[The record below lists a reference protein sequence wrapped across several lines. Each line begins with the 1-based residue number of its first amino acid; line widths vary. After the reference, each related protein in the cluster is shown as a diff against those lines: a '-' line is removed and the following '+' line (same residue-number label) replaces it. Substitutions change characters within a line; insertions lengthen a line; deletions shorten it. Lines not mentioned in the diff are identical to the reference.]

1 MSQKPDQIRVM
12 GWNFLEGGLSRPDPS
27 GRRTLHPERRA
38 AAQALVARLDP
49 DVLIVNE
56 ALGCTPHTENAPY
69 TDYAALFGRAHGA
82 AARYDGIWGNAIVS
96 RFPII
101 EVREGLLYTSG
112 SPMNRGWI
120 AAHIDAPS
128 GPFWVG
134 TYHPHPCRSPRLRR
148 GDVAGMLDAMD
159 GPAVFLG
166 DLNAVSPAPDTD
178 EHALVDIFTRFQDK
192 EHALH
197 SAALF
202 HQSGHLLFD
211 AVEGLFPQR
220 GFVRAIQEP
229 VSTMPTAL
237 IRQPGDV
244 GLRIDHIL
252 ASPEFRVQRG
262 WVERAPEADVA
273 SDHYPVLA
281 ELGWAER

>member
-1 MSQKPDQIRVM
+1 MSQNPVQIRAM

-27 GRRTLHPERRA
+27 GRRTLQLDRRA
-38 AAQALVARLDP
+38 AAQALVARLNP
-49 DVLIVNE
+49 DVLVVNE
-56 ALGCTPHTENAPY
+56 ALGCTPHTEDAPC
-69 TDYAALFGRAHGA
+69 TDYAELFGRPYGA
-82 AARYDGIWGNAIVS
+82 AACYDGIWGNAIVS
-96 RFPII
+96 RFPLLD
-101 EVREGLLYTSG
+101 VRQGLLYSPG

-120 AAHIDAPS
+120 AAQVDAPG

-148 GDVAGMLDAMD
+148 AVVAGVLDAME
-159 GPAVFLG
+159 GPSLFLG
-166 DLNAVSPAPDTD
+166 DLNAVSPDPNTN
-178 EHALVDIFTRFQDK
+178 EQALMEIFSRFQDH

-197 SAALF
+197 SAAMF

-211 AVEGLFPQR
+211 EDEGLFPQR

-252 ASPEFRVQRG
+252 ASPEFRVHQG
-262 WVERAPEADVA
+262 WVERCAEADVA

-281 ELGWAER
+281 ELGWADR